1 MHVGNYLGILHR
13 SEQDLADAFKTIAD
27 HHGEEPDVYNMCKLL
42 ASWSEEHV
50 EDIKPLVDRYS
61 EEKSDEPDRL
71 KQSLFEQPRSGSLAL
86 VRDLHDLWLL
96 ANEIHLCYIILLQA
110 ARALRDLEMEKICQQ
125 FDRQTERQILWLLTR
140 IKQAAPQALVVAA

>member
-27 HHGEEPDVYNMCKLL
+27 HHGDEPDVYNMCKFLS
-42 ASWSEEHV
+42 SWSEEHV
-50 EDIKPLVDRYS
+50 EDIKRLVDRYS

-125 FDRQTERQILWLLTR
+125 FDEQTDRQILWLLTR

>member
-27 HHGEEPDVYNMCKLL
+27 HHGEEPDIYNMCKLL

-125 FDRQTERQILWLLTR
+125 FDQQTERQILWLLTR

>member
-27 HHGEEPDVYNMCKLL
+27 HHGEEPDIYNMCKLL

-110 ARALRDLEMEKICQQ
+110 ARALRDLEMEKICLP
-125 FDRQTERQILWLLTR
+125 FDQQTERQILWLLTR

>member
-13 SEQDLADAFKTIAD
+13 SEQDLAVAFKTIAD
-27 HHGEEPDVYNMCKLL
+27 HHGDEPDVYNMCKFLS
-42 ASWSEEHV
+42 SWSEEHV
-50 EDIKPLVDRYS
+50 EDIKRLVDRYS

-71 KQSLFEQPRSGSLAL
+71 KQTLFEQPRTGSLAL

-125 FDRQTERQILWLLTR
+125 FDEQTDRQILWLLTR

>member
-13 SEQDLADAFKTIAD
+13 SELDLVDAFKTIAD

-50 EDIKPLVDRYS
+50 KDIKSLVDRYS

-125 FDRQTERQILWLLTR
+125 FDEQTDRQILWLLTR

>member
-1 MHVGNYLGILHR
+1 MHVGNYLGILHC

-42 ASWSEEHV
+42 SSWSSEHV
-50 EDIKPLVDRYS
+50 EDIKPLVERYS
-61 EEKSDEPDRL
+61 EQKSSEPDRL
-71 KQSLFEQPRSGSLAL
+71 KQTLFEEPRMGSLAL

-96 ANEIHLCYIILLQA
+96 ANEIHLCYVILLQA
-110 ARALRDLEMEKICQQ
+110 ARALRDVEMEKICQQ
-125 FDRQTERQILWLLTR
+125 FDKQTERQILWLLTR

>member
-27 HHGEEPDVYNMCKLL
+27 HHSDEPDVYNMCKLL

-50 EDIKPLVDRYS
+50 KDIKPLVDRYS

-110 ARALRDLEMEKICQQ
+110 ARALRDLEMEKICEQ
-125 FDRQTERQILWLLTR
+125 FDQQTERQILWLLTR

>member
-1 MHVGNYLGILHR
+1 MRILHH
-13 SEQDLADAFKTIAD
+13 SEQDLADAFKTIAN
-27 HHGEEPDVYNMCKLL
+27 HHSDEPDVYNMCKLL
-42 ASWSEEHV
+42 SSWSDEHV
-50 EDIKPLVDRYS
+50 QDIKPLVDRYS
-61 EEKSDEPDRL
+61 EQESNEPDRL
-71 KQSLFEQPRSGSLAL
+71 TQTLFEEPRSGSLAL

-125 FDRQTERQILWLLTR
+125 FDQQIERQMLWLLTR

>member
-27 HHGEEPDVYNMCKLL
+27 HHGDEPDVYNMCKLL
-42 ASWSEEHV
+42 ASWSDEHV
-50 EDIKPLVDRYS
+50 QNIKPLVDRYS

-125 FDRQTERQILWLLTR
+125 FDEQTDRQILWLLTR

>member
-50 EDIKPLVDRYS
+50 KDIKRLVDHYS

-71 KQSLFEQPRSGSLAL
+71 KQSLFEQPRTGSLAL

-125 FDRQTERQILWLLTR
+125 FDEQTDRQILWLLTR

>member
-13 SEQDLADAFKTIAD
+13 REQDLADAFKTIAD
-27 HHGEEPDVYNMCKLL
+27 HHGDEPDVYNMCKLL

-71 KQSLFEQPRSGSLAL
+71 KQSLFEEPRSGSLAL

-110 ARALRDLEMEKICQQ
+110 ARALRDLDMEKICEQ

>member
-27 HHGEEPDVYNMCKLL
+27 HHGDEPDVYNMSKLL

-50 EDIKPLVDRYS
+50 EDIKPLVERYS
-61 EEKSDEPDRL
+61 EQKSDEPDRL
-71 KQSLFEQPRSGSLAL
+71 KQSLFEQPRTGSLAL

>member
-27 HHGEEPDVYNMCKLL
+27 HHGDEPDVYNMCKLL

-50 EDIKPLVDRYS
+50 KEIKPFVDRYS

-96 ANEIHLCYIILLQA
+96 GNEIHLCYIILLQA

-125 FDRQTERQILWLLTR
+125 FDRQTERQILWLLGR

>member
-13 SEQDLADAFKTIAD
+13 SEQDLADAFKTIAA

-50 EDIKPLVDRYS
+50 EDIKPLVERYC
-61 EEKSDEPDRL
+61 EQKSDEPDRL
-71 KQSLFEQPRSGSLAL
+71 KQTLFEQPRSGSLAL

-110 ARALRDLEMEKICQQ
+110 ARALRDLEMEEICQQ
-125 FDRQTERQILWLLTR
+125 FDEQTERQILWLLTR

>member
-125 FDRQTERQILWLLTR
+125 FDEQTERQILWLLTR

>member
-27 HHGEEPDVYNMCKLL
+27 HHGDEPDVYNMCKFLS
-42 ASWSEEHV
+42 SWSEEHV
-50 EDIKPLVDRYS
+50 EDIKPLADRYS

-71 KQSLFEQPRSGSLAL
+71 KQTLFEQPRTGSLAL

-125 FDRQTERQILWLLTR
+125 FDEQTDRQILWLLTR

>member
-71 KQSLFEQPRSGSLAL
+71 KQSLFEQPRTGSLAL

-125 FDRQTERQILWLLTR
+125 FDQQTERQILWLLTR

>member
-27 HHGEEPDVYNMCKLL
+27 HHGDEPDVYNMCKFLS
-42 ASWSEEHV
+42 SWSEEHV
-50 EDIKPLVDRYS
+50 EDIKSLVDRYS

-71 KQSLFEQPRSGSLAL
+71 KQTLFEQPRTGSLAL

-125 FDRQTERQILWLLTR
+125 FDEQTERQILWLLTR

>member
-27 HHGEEPDVYNMCKLL
+27 HHGDEPDVYNMCKFL

-50 EDIKPLVDRYS
+50 GDIKPLVDRYS

-125 FDRQTERQILWLLTR
+125 FDEQTDRQILWLLTR

>member
-13 SEQDLADAFKTIAD
+13 SEQDLADAFKTISD

-50 EDIKPLVDRYS
+50 EDIKPLVDRYL

>member
-27 HHGEEPDVYNMCKLL
+27 HHGDEPDVYNMCKLL
-42 ASWSEEHV
+42 ASWSDEHV
-50 EDIKPLVDRYS
+50 QDIKPLVDRYS

-71 KQSLFEQPRSGSLAL
+71 KQTLFEQPRSGSLAL

-125 FDRQTERQILWLLTR
+125 FDEQTDRQILWLLTR